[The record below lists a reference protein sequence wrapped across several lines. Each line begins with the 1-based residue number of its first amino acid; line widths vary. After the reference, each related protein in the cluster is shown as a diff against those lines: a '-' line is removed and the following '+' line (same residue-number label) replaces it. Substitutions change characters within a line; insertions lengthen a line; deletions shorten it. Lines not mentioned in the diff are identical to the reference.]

1 MVVIGFDRKTINK
14 AMELIEQYPFIYAV
28 VGWHPVDAIDCT
40 EEDLEW
46 IESLSGTSESRRYR

>member
-14 AMELIEQYPFIYAV
+14 AMELTEQYPFIYAV

-40 EEDLEW
+40 EEDLEVD
-46 IESLSGTSESRRYR
+46 